1 MKYGVFITR
10 AQPLHKGHL
19 KVIRK
24 ALEENDVVL
33 LILGSANKCGTIRNP
48 FDINIRMNM
57 VRKAMESVFT
67 VSDRNRIKYLQLDDW
82 SKEDAYEFAKE
93 WGSYLYYNIV
103 AAIHQKE
110 FTLYYNDDPEIVNN
124 WFEPYIQKR
133 IRIRRLAREDDGI
146 SSTEIRK
153 AILHGDE
160 TYLEKA
166 LPTQS
171 MAYIPYMHQC
181 IEQATKEDFIM
192 S

>member
-24 ALEENDVVL
+24 ALEENDAVL

-48 FDINIRMNM
+48 LDINIRMNM

-93 WGSYLYYNIV
+93 WGNFLYYNIV
-103 AAIHQKE
+103 AAIHQKK

-124 WFEPYIQKR
+124 WFEQYIQKR
-133 IRIRRLAREDDGI
+133 IRIRQLARADDGI

-153 AILHGDE
+153 AILQGDE

-166 LPTQS
+166 LPTQC
-171 MAYIPYMHQC
+171 MAYIPYIKQC